1 MPGLDRPRPKC
12 HRYTMRS
19 SISIKQLHQTTGEHV
34 RRAARSNAP
43 IAITDRGKPIAVL
56 AKPALLSAR
65 PRRRTLLA
73 EYKAL
78 LARKTSGNVLGDLDA
93 VRGDR

>member
-1 MPGLDRPRPKC
+1 
-12 HRYTMRS
+12 MR

-34 RRAARSNAP
+34 RRAARSGTP
-43 IAITDRGKPIAVL
+43 ITITDRGKPIAML
-56 AKPALLSAR
+56 AQPALLAGK

-78 LARKTSGNVLGDLDA
+78 LARKPSGSVLDDLDA
-93 VRGDR
+93 VRGER

>member
-1 MPGLDRPRPKC
+1 MA
-12 HRYTMRS
+12 M

-34 RRAARSNAP
+34 RRAAKASSP
-43 IAITDRGKPIAVL
+43 IEVTDRGTPIAVL
-56 AKPALLSAR
+56 ANPDLLLSN
-65 PRRRTLLA
+65 RRKRTLLA

-78 LARKTSGNVLGDLDA
+78 LSRKSSGTILDDLNA

>member
-1 MPGLDRPRPKC
+1 MAA
-12 HRYTMRS
+12 

-34 RRAARSNAP
+34 RQAAKSKAP
-43 IAITDRGKPIAVL
+43 IEVTDRGKPIAVL
-56 AKPALLSAR
+56 ARPALLVR
-65 PRRRTLLA
+65 KRRRRTLLA

-78 LARKTSGNVLGDLDA
+78 LSRKPSGKVLDDLDA

>member
-1 MPGLDRPRPKC
+1 MAA
-12 HRYTMRS
+12 

-34 RRAARSNAP
+34 RLAARSKSP
-43 IAITDRGKPIAVL
+43 IEVTDRGKPVAVL
-56 AKPALLSAR
+56 ARPALLVTK
-65 PRRRTLLA
+65 PRRRILLS

-78 LARKTSGNVLGDLDA
+78 LARKSSGKILGDLDA

>member
-1 MPGLDRPRPKC
+1 MAI
-12 HRYTMRS
+12 

-34 RRAARSNAP
+34 RLAASSKFP
-43 IAITDRGKPIAVL
+43 IEVTDRGKPIALL
-56 AKPALLSAR
+56 ARPALLVPKR
-65 PRRRTLLA
+65 RRRTLLA

-78 LARKTSGNVLGDLDA
+78 LSRKTSGKVLDDLDA

>member
-1 MPGLDRPRPKC
+1 MRP
-12 HRYTMRS
+12 
-19 SISIKQLHQTTGEHV
+19 SISIKELHQTTGEQV
-34 RRAARSNAP
+34 RRAARASTP
-43 IAITDRGKPIAVL
+43 ITITDRGKTVAML
-56 AKPALLSAR
+56 AKPALLAAR

-78 LARKTSGNVLGDLDA
+78 LSRTTSGSVLDDLAA